1 MIASS
6 KDQLQVWIRL
16 KIRLKEIVAWSFYV
30 MSMAI
35 EIHFHKINIINVFTN
50 YGQNVSFW

>member
-50 YGQNVSFW
+50 YGQNVSFR